1 MRVMSFSVACVFFF
15 FKQKTAY
22 EMRISDWSSDVCS
35 SDLYVALFDAAKGA
49 MDMQGWVTLTNTTGT
64 TFADARTLLVAGD
77 PNGGG
82 GGFGRLNGAM
92 DSAGTESGERER
104 PGDYYPYPLPART
117 TTAKERKR
125 GVKGKRVAGG
135 LEGGGRRVI

>member
-1 MRVMSFSVACVFFF
+1 
-15 FKQKTAY
+15 
-22 EMRISDWSSDVCS
+22 
-35 SDLYVALFDAAKGA
+35 

-92 DSAGTESGERER
+92 DSDGTESGDRER
-104 PGDYYPYPLPART
+104 LGDYYLYPLPART
-117 TTAKERKR
+117 TIANAQQKQVSFQIGRAAWWGRECQS
-125 GVKGKRVAGG
+125 GEFSAGG
-135 LEGGGRRVI
+135 ETLQTKKYRIKKY

>member
-1 MRVMSFSVACVFFF
+1 
-15 FKQKTAY
+15 
-22 EMRISDWSSDVCS
+22 
-35 SDLYVALFDAAKGA
+35 

-92 DSAGTESGERER
+92 DSAGPESGDRER
-104 PGDYYPYPLPART
+104 LGDYYLYPLPART
-117 TTAKERKR
+117 TIANAQQKQVRFLD
-125 GVKGKRVAGG
+125 VKGAPAPSTYAYVNPWPLHRPPPVPPAPPP
-135 LEGGGRRVI
+135 